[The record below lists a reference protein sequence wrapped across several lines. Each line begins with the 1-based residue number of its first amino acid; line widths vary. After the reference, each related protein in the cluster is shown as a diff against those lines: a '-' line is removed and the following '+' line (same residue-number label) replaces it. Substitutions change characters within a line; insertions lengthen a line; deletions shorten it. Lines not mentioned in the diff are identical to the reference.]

1 MRGECPTHFENFVGR
16 LDRAFEGSDV
26 IDPSVWFSLSF
37 EELIKKVGESPSWR
51 SFANI
56 LNCIYI
62 VKSVAEK
69 KQQFNLTLQTSMED
83 VLMRFIKDKFRM
95 YIQNVGGWQNL
106 VEYVDNIRKW
116 PVEGESLIDNLSL
129 SSWAATGND
138 LETIFLVTKNLG
150 PRPFIKRSNIYYK
163 IIEKFFGSLLSINYR
178 SCYSGGGFF
187 FNPIVTPASDACF
200 ASNSNSF
207 CTFSC
212 HCCLN
217 CSFIRNQLFGFRILK
232 KLSQFV
238 ERTNL
243 NIFYKNFHFRSSPV
257 ISRSFTGLD
266 EMN

>member
-1 MRGECPTHFENFVGR
+1 METPLNFEELHSGGNNTCEVNPQEPGRDSGYGTDNAHRASTPTSAINSIRDDQEILTRKYRSLDEFDKPLFVIAHGYIFGGDIDFTDNEEHKKIYGEALWLTNKMRGECPTHFENFVGR

-69 KQQFNLTLQTSMED
+69 KHQFNLTLQTSMED
-83 VLMRFIKDKFRM
+83 VLMRFIKDKFRL

-129 SSWAATGND
+129 SSWAATA
-138 LETIFLVTKNLG
+138 LTIGAVIAAGFSFLT
-150 PRPFIKRSNIYYK
+150 RS
-163 IIEKFFGSLLSINYR
+163 
-178 SCYSGGGFF
+178 
-187 FNPIVTPASDACF
+187 
-200 ASNSNSF
+200 
-207 CTFSC
+207 
-212 HCCLN
+212 
-217 CSFIRNQLFGFRILK
+217 
-232 KLSQFV
+232 
-238 ERTNL
+238 
-243 NIFYKNFHFRSSPV
+243 
-257 ISRSFTGLD
+257 
-266 EMN
+266 